1 MDARTAA
8 KEALDYVCM
17 LESLSRGYEEQGGFL
32 DSGNVA
38 IEGARLSDSGVWQIS
53 VGFER
58 PWDRHAQPGMSM
70 LLVRDGGSRTVKT
83 VSIDNASREVIDY
96 ESL

>member
-17 LESLSRGYEEQGGFL
+17 LESLSKGYEEQGGFL
-32 DSGNVA
+32 ESGNVA
-38 IEGARLSDSGVWQIS
+38 IEGVRLSDNGVWQIS

-58 PWDRHAQPGMSM
+58 PWDRHVQPGMSM

-83 VSIDNASREVIDY
+83 VSIDNASQEVIDY

>member
-8 KEALDYVCM
+8 KRALDYVCM
-17 LESLSRGYEEQGGFL
+17 LEGMSRGYEEQGGFL
-32 DSGNVA
+32 ESGNVA
-38 IEGARLSDSGVWQIS
+38 IEGARLSEDGVWQIS

-58 PWDRHAQPGMSM
+58 PWDKHSQPELSM

-83 VSIDNASREVIDY
+83 VSIDSASGEVIDY
-96 ESL
+96 DSL